1 MLVKIMWCFLKIVF
15 DDVKQKINDTKLK
28 AIADNII
35 RGDGMGTI
43 ELFEHMDFE
52 HQKIIS
58 CLFYRLVVAN
68 KETAILKE
76 ICNYEQ
82 SSTFEL
88 EPFMDIPPIIFN

>member
-15 DDVKQKINDTKLK
+15 NDVEPKMTDTKLK

-52 HQKIIS
+52 QQQIIS
-58 CLFYRLVVAN
+58 CLFYRLVVAD

-76 ICNYEQ
+76 ICNY
-82 SSTFEL
+82 
-88 EPFMDIPPIIFN
+88 